1 MSTTRPFFT
10 SSSGALDTD
19 RILYEAIPLAKL
31 VAAVGL
37 VALVPVFLRGL
48 LADVLG
54 LGSAFGLLLTV
65 ATQFVLAVGTGI
77 VLMYVVVRAIQISEE
92 P

>member
-1 MSTTRPFFT
+1 MSTARPFFLQ
-10 SSSGALDTD
+10 SSGELDTD

-37 VALVPVFLRGL
+37 VALVPVFLRVL
-48 LADVLG
+48 LSDLFGVA
-54 LGSAFGLLLTV
+54 SALGLLLTL

-77 VLMYVVVRAIQISEE
+77 ILMYVVVRAIQIAED
-92 P
+92 

>member
-1 MSTTRPFFT
+1 MSTARPFFV
-10 SSSGALDTD
+10 SSSGELDTD

-37 VALVPVFLRGL
+37 VALAPVFLQV
-48 LADVLG
+48 VLG
-54 LGSAFGLLLTV
+54 TILGVPSPLGLLLTL

-77 VLMYVVVRAIQISEE
+77 VLMYVVVRANRIAEA
-92 P
+92 

>member
-1 MSTTRPFFT
+1 MSTARPFFA
-10 SSSGALDTD
+10 SSSGELDTD

-37 VALVPVFLRGL
+37 VALVPVFLRVL
-48 LADVLG
+48 LADLLG
-54 LGSAFGLLLTV
+54 LGSALGLLLTV

-77 VLMYVVVRAIQISEE
+77 VLMYVVVRAIQLAEE

>member
-1 MSTTRPFFT
+1 MSTTRPFFLQ
-10 SSSGALDTD
+10 SSGELDTD

-37 VALVPVFLRGL
+37 VALVPVFLQV
-48 LADVLG
+48 VLSTF
-54 LGSAFGLLLTV
+54 LGMAFRVGLLLTI

-77 VLMYVVVRAIQISEE
+77 VLMYVVVRALQIADE
-92 P
+92 